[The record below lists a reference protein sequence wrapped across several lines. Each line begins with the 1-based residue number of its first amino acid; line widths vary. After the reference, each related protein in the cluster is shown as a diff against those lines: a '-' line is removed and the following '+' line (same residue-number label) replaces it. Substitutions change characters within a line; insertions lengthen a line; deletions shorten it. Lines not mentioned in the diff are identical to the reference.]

1 MQATLLMTM
10 TPFVTH
16 TYHLSH
22 SSGGYVSNPTV
33 AQVREAMI
41 GTSERKG
48 RVNLIHPRHAAQALG
63 ITLSP

>member
-1 MQATLLMTM
+1 
-10 TPFVTH
+10 
-16 TYHLSH
+16 
-22 SSGGYVSNPTV
+22 VSNPTV

-48 RVNLIHPRHAAQALG
+48 RVNLIHPRHAAQTLG